1 MSVVRTARVPQRAQ
15 LLIELIPRTALITF
29 STIVGAA
36 ALSALAAQLSFP
48 VPGSPVPVT
57 AQTLVVLVGAAA
69 LGPGR
74 ALVSQLLYIAAGA
87 AGLPVFAG
95 HMSGINVLIGA
106 NGGYLVGFLLAS
118 VLIGA
123 ASRKGADRNVVREL
137 AAFIGGSIVIY
148 VFGAAFLMARF
159 GMSISMALSLGV
171 VPFLIG
177 DAAKMAIASSV
188 LPTTWRLLGRV
199 GR

>member
-15 LLIELIPRTALITF
+15 LLVELVPRTALITVCAV
-29 STIVGAA
+29 VGGATLTA
-36 ALSALAAQLSFP
+36 VAAQLSFP
-48 VPGSPVPVT
+48 IPGSPVPVT

-95 HMSGINVLIGA
+95 QSSGINVLIGA
-106 NGGYLVGFLLAS
+106 NGGYLLGFLLAS
-118 VLIGA
+118 LLVGA
-123 ASRKGADRNVVREL
+123 ASRKGVDRNMIREL
-137 AAFIGGSIVIY
+137 AAFIGGSIVVY
-148 VFGAAFLMARF
+148 VFGAGFLMVRF
-159 GMSISMALSLGV
+159 GMSFSMALSVGV

-177 DAAKMAIASSV
+177 DAVKVAIASGV
-188 LPTTWRLLGRV
+188 LPTTWRLLGRA

>member
-1 MSVVRTARVPQRAQ
+1 MSVVRTARGPQRVQ
-15 LLIELIPRTALITF
+15 LLIELVPRTALVTF
-29 STIVGAA
+29 AAIVGAA
-36 ALSALAAQLSFP
+36 ALTAVAAQLSFP

-95 HMSGINVLIGA
+95 HSFGMNVLVGA

-118 VLIGA
+118 LLIGA
-123 ASRKGADRNVVREL
+123 TSRKGVDRNVIREL
-137 AAFIGGSIVIY
+137 AAFIGGSIVVY
-148 VFGAAFLMARF
+148 VFGAGFLMVRF
-159 GMSISMALSLGV
+159 GMSLSTALSLGV

-177 DAAKMAIASSV
+177 DAVKVAIASGV
-188 LPTTWRLLGRV
+188 LPTTWRLLGRA